1 MPWSSL
7 HSTSKLM
14 FPGLQQRWNK
24 GAGIMELENSMGFK
38 HLWRKGMEN
47 LGKKLLKICFPSW
60 V

>member
-14 FPGLQQRWNK
+14 FPGLQQRQNN
-24 GAGIMELENSMGFK
+24 GAGIMELENNMGFK

-47 LGKKLLKICFPSW
+47 LEKKLLKICFPSW